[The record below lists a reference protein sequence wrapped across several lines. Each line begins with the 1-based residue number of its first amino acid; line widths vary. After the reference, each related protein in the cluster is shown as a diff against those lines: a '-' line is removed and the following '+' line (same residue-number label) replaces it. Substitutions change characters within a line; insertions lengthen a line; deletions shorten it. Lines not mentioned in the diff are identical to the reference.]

1 MSDTLEIQNQTA
13 PDIQTDITPGSE
25 TPAEQ
30 GSESPAG
37 EGEPAVAPA
46 QEEKKPVPAW
56 MQRKINK
63 MTFERREAE
72 RQAQAAREE
81 AQQYARALKAS
92 RGEEEQAPELTPD
105 QIRAQVERE
114 FEQKAQQETEA
125 RSFNDRCNA
134 IADAVKKADQN
145 ANPAELTKLLS
156 DQAGLDFSKAS
167 HRQLLSD
174 ISELPNAGAVYYA
187 LAHDPDAASDIFDAP
202 ERRQYAML
210 TRFADKLAKPA
221 QGQQATQP
229 SAPQVSKAPP
239 PVNAPSGAASGGRR
253 SIYDPNISAAEFDRL
268 WKAGVRT

>member
-1 MSDTLEIQNQTA
+1 
-13 PDIQTDITPGSE
+13 
-25 TPAEQ
+25 
-30 GSESPAG
+30 
-37 EGEPAVAPA
+37 
-46 QEEKKPVPAW
+46 
-56 MQRKINK
+56 

-81 AQQYARALKAS
+81 AAQYARALKAA
-92 RGEEEQAPELTPD
+92 RGEGEAQPELTPD
-105 QIRAQVERE
+105 QIRQQVEKE
-114 FEQKAQQETEA
+114 YEQKARQETEA
-125 RSFNDRCNA
+125 RSFNDRCNV
-134 IADAVKKADQN
+134 IADAVKKTYSN
-145 ANPAELTKLLS
+145 ANPGALTQLLS
-156 DQAGLDFSKAS
+156 DRAGLDFNNAS

-221 QGQQATQP
+221 QGQQEAYP

-239 PVNAPSGAASGGRR
+239 PVNAPTGAASGGKR

>member
-1 MSDTLEIQNQTA
+1 MSETIETPAVDTA
-13 PDIQTDITPGSE
+13 PDINNDIIQSVTEG
-25 TPAEQ
+25 AEQ
-30 GSESPAG
+30 GAQLEGGEIGQPA
-37 EGEPAVAPA
+37 A
-46 QEEKKPVPAW
+46 QQDDKKPVPAW
-56 MQRKINK
+56 MQRKIDK
-63 MTFERREAE
+63 ITYERREAE

-81 AQQYARALKAS
+81 AQQYARALKAA
-92 RGEEEQAPELTPD
+92 RGEEEVQEELRPD
-105 QIRAQVERE
+105 QIREQVQQE
-114 FEQKAQQETEA
+114 FERKAQQETEA

-145 ANPAELTKLLS
+145 ANPGELTKLLS
-156 DQAGLDFSKAS
+156 DQAGLDFNKAS

-210 TRFADKLAKPA
+210 TRFADKLEKPT
-221 QGQQATQP
+221 QEQQATQP
-229 SAPQVSKAPP
+229 AAPQVSKAPP
-239 PVNAPSGAASGGRR
+239 PVKAPSGAASGGKR

>member
-1 MSDTLEIQNQTA
+1 MSETIEAPAVDTA
-13 PDIQTDITPGSE
+13 PDINNDITQSAPEGV
-25 TPAEQ
+25 EQ
-30 GSESPAG
+30 GAQPEGAEPSQPA
-37 EGEPAVAPA
+37 AHTDD
-46 QEEKKPVPAW
+46 KKPVPAW
-56 MQRKINK
+56 MQRKIDK
-63 MTFERREAE
+63 ITYERREAE

-134 IADAVKKADQN
+134 IADAVKKADQS

-156 DQAGLDFSKAS
+156 DQAGLDFSKSS

-187 LAHDPDAASDIFDAP
+187 LAHDPDKASEIFDAP
-202 ERRQYAML
+202 ERRQFAL
-210 TRFADKLAKPA
+210 LERFAGTLAKPEQA
-221 QGQQATQP
+221 QQATQP
-229 SAPQVSKAPP
+229 VAPQVSKAPP
-239 PVNAPSGAASGGRR
+239 PVRAPTGAASGGKR
-253 SIYDPNISAAEFDRL
+253 SIYDPNISASEFDRL

>member
-1 MSDTLEIQNQTA
+1 MSDALEIQTEVT
-13 PDIQTDITPGSE
+13 PDIQNDITPATGA
-25 TPAEQ
+25 TAEQ
-30 GSESPAG
+30 GSEG
-37 EGEPAVAPA
+37 ESAVAPA
-46 QEEKKPVPAW
+46 QDEKKPVPAW
-56 MQRKINK
+56 MQRKIDK

-81 AQQYARALKAS
+81 AQQYARALKAA
-92 RGEEEQAPELTPD
+92 RGEEEAQPELTPD
-105 QIRAQVERE
+105 QIREQVQRE
-114 FEQKAQQETEA
+114 FEQKAQQEMEA
-125 RSFNDRCNA
+125 GSFNDRCNA

-145 ANPAELTKLLS
+145 ANPGELTKLLA
-156 DQAGLDFSKAS
+156 DQAGLDFNKAS

-221 QGQQATQP
+221 QGQQAAQP
-229 SAPQVSKAPP
+229 STHQVSKAPP
-239 PVNAPSGAASGGRR
+239 PVNAPTGAASGGRR